1 MLSKKPATLSLTD
14 TPISSQIQEIDEALY
29 HAVTTRNNPDF
40 SFEQR
45 EIVENFIDDLLDT
58 RLEMTRC

>member
-14 TPISSQIQEIDEALY
+14 TPISSQIQEIDEALH
-29 HAVTTRNNPDF
+29 HAATTRNNPDF